1 MMKNNFSKD
10 EKVFNVINVVFMI
23 FFLAII
29 ALPLWNIVA
38 LSFNDATDAIKG
50 GIYFWPRA
58 FSLESYYTV
67 FEDPAIYKAFVISV
81 MKTVI
86 GVVLHTVLNALVAYG
101 MSRKDL
107 IGRKL
112 YMQMGIIAMF
122 VNGGMIPTFLLF
134 KNLGLLNNFWV
145 YIIPVLFSF
154 YDMVI
159 MMNFFRGIPY
169 SLEESAMMDGANPMT
184 IFIKI
189 ILPLSL
195 PVMATI
201 ALFHGVYQWNDYMV
215 ANIYVDNRDLY
226 PLQMLLYRIVSEN
239 LSPAVA
245 TGTNV
250 VRNTTSQ
257 SLQLATMVVTT
268 VPVVVIYPFLQKYFI
283 QGMTLGGVKE

>member
-1 MMKNNFSKD
+1 MKNNFSKD
-10 EKVFNVINVVFMI
+10 EKVFNVINVIFMI

-38 LSFNDATDAIKG
+38 LSFNDASDAIKG
-50 GIYFWPRA
+50 GIYFWPRV

-86 GVVLHTVLNALVAYG
+86 GVILHTIVNALVAYG

-107 IGRKL
+107 VGRKL

-134 KNLGLLNNFWV
+134 KNIGLLNNFWV

>member
-1 MMKNNFSKD
+1 MKQTFSKD
-10 EKVFNVINVVFMI
+10 ETIFNTANVIFMV

-38 LSFNDATDAIKG
+38 LSFNDATDAARG
-50 GIYFWPRA
+50 GIYFWPRE

-67 FEDPAIYKAFVISV
+67 FEDSAIYKAFVISV
-81 MKTVI
+81 AKTVI
-86 GVVLHTVLNALVAYG
+86 GVVLHTALTAMVAYG
-101 MSRKDL
+101 MSRRNL
-107 IGRKL
+107 MGRKI
-112 YMQMGIIAMF
+112 YMNMGILTMF
-122 VNGGMIPTFLLF
+122 VSGGMIPTFLLF
-134 KNLGLLNNFWV
+134 KELGLLNNFWV

-159 MMNFFRGIPY
+159 LMNFFRSIPF
-169 SLEESAMMDGANPMT
+169 SLEESAMMDGANPFI
-184 IFIKI
+184 IFVKI

-195 PVMATI
+195 PVLATI
-201 ALFHGVYQWNDYMV
+201 ALFHGVFQWNDYMT
-215 ANIYVDNRDLY
+215 ANIYVDDRSLY
-226 PLQMLLYRIVSEN
+226 PLQMLLFRIVSEN

-283 QGMTLGGVKE
+283 QGMTLGSVKE

>member
-1 MMKNNFSKD
+1 MKQTFSKD
-10 EKVFNVINVVFMI
+10 EKIFNTANVIFMV

-38 LSFNDATDAIKG
+38 LSFNDATDAARG
-50 GIYFWPRA
+50 GIYFWPRE

-67 FEDPAIYKAFVISV
+67 FEDSAIYKAFVISV
-81 MKTVI
+81 AKTVI
-86 GVVLHTVLNALVAYG
+86 GVVLHTALTAMVAYG
-101 MSRKDL
+101 MSRRNL
-107 IGRKL
+107 MGRKI
-112 YMQMGIIAMF
+112 YMNMGILTMF
-122 VNGGMIPTFLLF
+122 VSGGMIPTFLLF
-134 KNLGLLNNFWV
+134 KELGLLNNFWV

-159 MMNFFRGIPY
+159 LMNFFRSIPF
-169 SLEESAMMDGANPMT
+169 SLEESAMMDGANPFI
-184 IFIKI
+184 IFVKI
-189 ILPLSL
+189 ILPLAL
-195 PVMATI
+195 PVLATI
-201 ALFHGVYQWNDYMV
+201 ALFHGVFQWNDYMT
-215 ANIYVDNRDLY
+215 ANIYVDDRSLY
-226 PLQMLLYRIVSEN
+226 PLQMLLFRIVSEN

-283 QGMTLGGVKE
+283 QGMTLGSVKE

>member
-1 MMKNNFSKD
+1 MKQTFSKD
-10 EKVFNVINVVFMI
+10 EKILNTANVIFMV

-38 LSFNDATDAIKG
+38 LSFNDATDAARG
-50 GIYFWPRA
+50 GIYFWPRE

-67 FEDPAIYKAFVISV
+67 FEDSAICNAFVISV
-81 MKTVI
+81 AKTVI
-86 GVVLHTVLNALVAYG
+86 GVVLHTALTAMVAYG
-101 MSRKDL
+101 MSRRNL
-107 IGRKL
+107 MGRKI
-112 YMQMGIIAMF
+112 YMNMGILTMF
-122 VNGGMIPTFLLF
+122 VSGGMIPTFLLF
-134 KNLGLLNNFWV
+134 KELGLLNNFWV

-159 MMNFFRGIPY
+159 LMNFFRSIPF
-169 SLEESAMMDGANPMT
+169 SLEESAMMDGANPFI
-184 IFIKI
+184 IFVKI

-195 PVMATI
+195 PVLATI
-201 ALFHGVYQWNDYMV
+201 ALFHGVFQWNDYMT
-215 ANIYVDNRDLY
+215 ANIYVDDRSLY
-226 PLQMLLYRIVSEN
+226 PLQMLLFRIVSEN

-283 QGMTLGGVKE
+283 QGMTLGSVKE

>member
-1 MMKNNFSKD
+1 MKQTFSKD
-10 EKVFNVINVVFMI
+10 EKIFNTANVIFMV

-38 LSFNDATDAIKG
+38 LSFNDATDAARG
-50 GIYFWPRA
+50 GIYFWPRE

-67 FEDPAIYKAFVISV
+67 VEDSAIYKAFVISV
-81 MKTVI
+81 AKTVI
-86 GVVLHTVLNALVAYG
+86 GVVLHTALTSMVAYG
-101 MSRKDL
+101 MSRRNL
-107 IGRKL
+107 MGRKI
-112 YMQMGIIAMF
+112 YMNMGILTMF
-122 VNGGMIPTFLLF
+122 VSGGMIPTFLLF
-134 KNLGLLNNFWV
+134 KELGLLNNFWV

-159 MMNFFRGIPY
+159 LMNFFRSIPF
-169 SLEESAMMDGANPMT
+169 SLEESAMMDGANPFI
-184 IFIKI
+184 IFVKI

-195 PVMATI
+195 PVLATI
-201 ALFHGVYQWNDYMV
+201 ALFHGVFQWNDYMT
-215 ANIYVDNRDLY
+215 ANIYVDDRSLY
-226 PLQMLLYRIVSEN
+226 PLQMLLFRIVSEN

-283 QGMTLGGVKE
+283 QGMTLGSVKE

>member
-1 MMKNNFSKD
+1 MKQTFSKD
-10 EKVFNVINVVFMI
+10 EKIFNVANVIFMV

-38 LSFNDATDAIKG
+38 LSFNDATDAARG
-50 GIYFWPRA
+50 GIYFWPRK

-67 FEDPAIYKAFVISV
+67 FEDSAIYKAFVISV
-81 MKTVI
+81 AKTVI
-86 GVVLHTVLNALVAYG
+86 GVVLHTALTAMVAYG
-101 MSRKDL
+101 MSRRNL
-107 IGRKL
+107 MGRKI
-112 YMQMGIIAMF
+112 YMNMGILTMF
-122 VNGGMIPTFLLF
+122 VSGGMIPTFLLF
-134 KNLGLLNNFWV
+134 KELGLLNNFWV

-159 MMNFFRGIPY
+159 LMNFFRSIPF
-169 SLEESAMMDGANPMT
+169 SLEESAMMDGANPFI
-184 IFIKI
+184 IFVKI

-195 PVMATI
+195 PVLATI
-201 ALFHGVYQWNDYMV
+201 ALFHGVFQWNDYMT
-215 ANIYVDNRDLY
+215 ANIYVDDRSLY
-226 PLQMLLYRIVSEN
+226 PLQMLLFRIVSEN

-245 TGTNV
+245 AGTNV

-283 QGMTLGGVKE
+283 QGMTLGSVKE

>member
-1 MMKNNFSKD
+1 MKQTFSKD
-10 EKVFNVINVVFMI
+10 EKIFNTANVIFMV

-38 LSFNDATDAIKG
+38 LSFNDATDAARG
-50 GIYFWPRA
+50 GIYFWPRE

-67 FEDPAIYKAFVISV
+67 FEDSAIYKAFVISV
-81 MKTVI
+81 AKTVI
-86 GVVLHTVLNALVAYG
+86 GVVLHTALTAMVAYG
-101 MSRKDL
+101 MSRRNL
-107 IGRKL
+107 MGRKI
-112 YMQMGIIAMF
+112 YMNMGILTMF
-122 VNGGMIPTFLLF
+122 VSGGMIPTFLLF
-134 KNLGLLNNFWV
+134 KELGLLNNFWV

-159 MMNFFRGIPY
+159 LMNFFRSIPF
-169 SLEESAMMDGANPMT
+169 SLEESAMMDGTNPFI
-184 IFIKI
+184 IFVKI

-195 PVMATI
+195 PVLATI
-201 ALFHGVYQWNDYMV
+201 ALFHGVFQWNDYMT
-215 ANIYVDNRDLY
+215 ANIYVDDRSLY
-226 PLQMLLYRIVSEN
+226 PLQMLLFRIVSEN

-283 QGMTLGGVKE
+283 QGMTLGSVKE

>member
-1 MMKNNFSKD
+1 MKQTFSKD
-10 EKVFNVINVVFMI
+10 EKIFNTANVIFMV

-38 LSFNDATDAIKG
+38 LSFNDATDAARG
-50 GIYFWPRA
+50 GIYFWPRE

-67 FEDPAIYKAFVISV
+67 FEDSAIYKAFVISV
-81 MKTVI
+81 AKTVI
-86 GVVLHTVLNALVAYG
+86 GVVLHTALTAMVAYG
-101 MSRKDL
+101 VSRRNL
-107 IGRKL
+107 MGRKI
-112 YMQMGIIAMF
+112 YMNMGILTMF
-122 VNGGMIPTFLLF
+122 VSGGMIPTFLLF
-134 KNLGLLNNFWV
+134 KELGLLNNFWV

-159 MMNFFRGIPY
+159 LMNFFRSIPF
-169 SLEESAMMDGANPMT
+169 SLEESAMMDGANPFI
-184 IFIKI
+184 IFVKI

-195 PVMATI
+195 PVLATI
-201 ALFHGVYQWNDYMV
+201 ALFHGVFQWNDYMT
-215 ANIYVDNRDLY
+215 ANIYVDDRSLY
-226 PLQMLLYRIVSEN
+226 PLQMLLFRIVSEN

-283 QGMTLGGVKE
+283 QGMTLGSVKE

>member
-1 MMKNNFSKD
+1 MKQTFSKD
-10 EKVFNVINVVFMI
+10 EKIFNVANVIFMV

-38 LSFNDATDAIKG
+38 LSFNDATDAARG
-50 GIYFWPRA
+50 GIYFWPRK

-67 FEDPAIYKAFVISV
+67 FEDSAIYKAFVISV
-81 MKTVI
+81 AKTVI
-86 GVVLHTVLNALVAYG
+86 GVVLHTALTAMVAYG
-101 MSRKDL
+101 MSRRNL
-107 IGRKL
+107 MGRKI
-112 YMQMGIIAMF
+112 YMNMGILTMF
-122 VNGGMIPTFLLF
+122 VSGGMIPTFLLF
-134 KNLGLLNNFWV
+134 KELGLLNNFWV

-159 MMNFFRGIPY
+159 LMNFFRSIPF
-169 SLEESAMMDGANPMT
+169 SLEESAMMDGANPFI
-184 IFIKI
+184 IFVKI

-195 PVMATI
+195 PVLATI
-201 ALFHGVYQWNDYMV
+201 ALFHGVFQWNDYMT
-215 ANIYVDNRDLY
+215 ANIYVDDRSLY
-226 PLQMLLYRIVSEN
+226 PLQMLLFRIVSEN

-283 QGMTLGGVKE
+283 QGMTLGSVKE

>member
-1 MMKNNFSKD
+1 MKQTFSKD
-10 EKVFNVINVVFMI
+10 EKILNTANVIFMV

-38 LSFNDATDAIKG
+38 LSFNDATDAARG
-50 GIYFWPRA
+50 GIYFWPRE

-67 FEDPAIYKAFVISV
+67 FEDSAIYKAFVISV
-81 MKTVI
+81 AKTVI
-86 GVVLHTVLNALVAYG
+86 GVVLHTALTAMVAYG
-101 MSRKDL
+101 MSRRNL
-107 IGRKL
+107 MGRKI
-112 YMQMGIIAMF
+112 YMNMGIFTMF
-122 VNGGMIPTFLLF
+122 VSGGMIPTFLLF
-134 KNLGLLNNFWV
+134 KELGLLNNFWV

-159 MMNFFRGIPY
+159 LMNFFRSIPF
-169 SLEESAMMDGANPMT
+169 SLEESAMMDGANPFI
-184 IFIKI
+184 IFVKI

-195 PVMATI
+195 PVLATI
-201 ALFHGVYQWNDYMV
+201 ALFHGVFQWNDYMT
-215 ANIYVDNRDLY
+215 ANIYVDDRSLY
-226 PLQMLLYRIVSEN
+226 PLQMLLFRIVSEN

-283 QGMTLGGVKE
+283 QGMTLGSVKE

>member
-1 MMKNNFSKD
+1 MNKNFSKD
-10 EKVFNVINVVFMI
+10 EKIFNVINVIFMI

-38 LSFNDATDAIKG
+38 LSFNDATDSIKG

-81 MKTVI
+81 MKTLI
-86 GVVLHTVLNALVAYG
+86 GVVLHTILNALVAYG
-101 MSRKDL
+101 MSRKNL
-107 IGRKL
+107 IGRKI

-122 VNGGMIPTFLLF
+122 VNGGMIPTFLLY
-134 KNLGLLNNFWV
+134 KNIGLLNNFWV

-189 ILPLSL
+189 VLPLSL

-215 ANIYVDNRDLY
+215 ANIYVDNRELY

-245 TGTNV
+245 TGANV

>member
-1 MMKNNFSKD
+1 MNQTYSKD
-10 EKVFNVINVVFMI
+10 EKIFNVANVVFML

-29 ALPLWNIVA
+29 ALPLWNIIA
-38 LSFNDATDAIKG
+38 LSFNDATDAARG
-50 GIYFWPRA
+50 GIYFWPRK

-67 FEDPAIYKAFVISV
+67 FEDPAIYKAFLISV
-81 MKTVI
+81 AKTVI
-86 GVVLHTVLNALVAYG
+86 GVLLHTAFTAMVAYG
-101 MSRKDL
+101 MSRRQL

-112 YMQMGIIAMF
+112 YMNMGIMTMF
-122 VNGGMIPTFLLF
+122 VSGGMIPTFLLF
-134 KNLGLLNNFWV
+134 KQLGLLNNFWV

-159 MMNFFRGIPY
+159 LMNFFRSIPF
-169 SLEESAMMDGANPMT
+169 SLEESAMMDGANPFL
-184 IFIKI
+184 IFTKI

-195 PVMATI
+195 PVLATI
-201 ALFHGVYQWNDYMV
+201 ALFHGVFQWNDYMT
-215 ANIYVDNRDLY
+215 ANIYVDDRSLY
-226 PLQMLLYRIVSEN
+226 PLQMLLFRIVSEN

-283 QGMTLGGVKE
+283 QGMTLGSVKE

>member
-1 MMKNNFSKD
+1 MKQTFSKD
-10 EKVFNVINVVFMI
+10 EKIFNTANVIFMV

-38 LSFNDATDAIKG
+38 LSFNDATDAARG
-50 GIYFWPRA
+50 GIYFWPRE

-67 FEDPAIYKAFVISV
+67 FEDSAIYKAFVISV
-81 MKTVI
+81 AKTVI
-86 GVVLHTVLNALVAYG
+86 GVVLHTALTAMVAYG
-101 MSRKDL
+101 MSCRNL
-107 IGRKL
+107 MGRKI
-112 YMQMGIIAMF
+112 YMNMGILTMF
-122 VNGGMIPTFLLF
+122 VSGGMIPTFLLF
-134 KNLGLLNNFWV
+134 KELGLLNNFWV

-159 MMNFFRGIPY
+159 LMNFFRSIPF
-169 SLEESAMMDGANPMT
+169 SLEESAMMDGANPFI
-184 IFIKI
+184 IFVKI

-195 PVMATI
+195 PVLATI
-201 ALFHGVYQWNDYMV
+201 ALFHGVFQWNDYMT
-215 ANIYVDNRDLY
+215 ANIYVDDRSLY
-226 PLQMLLYRIVSEN
+226 PLQMLLFRIVSEN

-283 QGMTLGGVKE
+283 QGMTLGSVKE

>member
-1 MMKNNFSKD
+1 
-10 EKVFNVINVVFMI
+10 
-23 FFLAII
+23 
-29 ALPLWNIVA
+29 
-38 LSFNDATDAIKG
+38 
-50 GIYFWPRA
+50 
-58 FSLESYYTV
+58 
-67 FEDPAIYKAFVISV
+67 
-81 MKTVI
+81 
-86 GVVLHTVLNALVAYG
+86 VVLHTIINALVAYG

-107 IGRKL
+107 IGRKV
-112 YMQMGIIAMF
+112 YMQMGVIAMF

-134 KNLGLLNNFWV
+134 KSLGLLNNFWV

-169 SLEESAMMDGANPMT
+169 SLEESAMMDGANPLT
-184 IFIKI
+184 IFVKI

-195 PVMATI
+195 PVLATI

-268 VPVVVIYPFLQKYFI
+268 VPVVIIYPFLQKYFI

>member
-1 MMKNNFSKD
+1 MKQTFSKD
-10 EKVFNVINVVFMI
+10 EKILNTANVIFMV

-38 LSFNDATDAIKG
+38 LSFNDATDAARG
-50 GIYFWPRA
+50 GIYFWPRE

-67 FEDPAIYKAFVISV
+67 FEDSAIYKAFVISV
-81 MKTVI
+81 AKTVI
-86 GVVLHTVLNALVAYG
+86 GVVLHTALTAMVAYG
-101 MSRKDL
+101 MSRRNL
-107 IGRKL
+107 MGRKI
-112 YMQMGIIAMF
+112 YMNMGILTMF
-122 VNGGMIPTFLLF
+122 VSGGMIPTFLLF
-134 KNLGLLNNFWV
+134 KELGLLSNFWV

-159 MMNFFRGIPY
+159 LMNFFRSIPF
-169 SLEESAMMDGANPMT
+169 SLEESAMMDGANPFI
-184 IFIKI
+184 IFVKI

-195 PVMATI
+195 PVLATI
-201 ALFHGVYQWNDYMV
+201 ALFHGVFQWNDYMT
-215 ANIYVDNRDLY
+215 ANIYVDDRSLY
-226 PLQMLLYRIVSEN
+226 PLQMLLFRIVSEN

-283 QGMTLGGVKE
+283 QGMTLGSVKE

>member
-1 MMKNNFSKD
+1 MKNNYSTD
-10 EKVFNVINVVFMI
+10 EKVFNVINVIFMI

-50 GIYFWPRA
+50 GIYFWPRQ

-67 FEDPAIYKAFVISV
+67 FEDPAIYKAFVNSV
-81 MKTVI
+81 MKTLI
-86 GVVLHTVLNALVAYG
+86 GVVLHTIINALVAYG

-107 IGRKL
+107 IGRKV
-112 YMQMGIIAMF
+112 YMQMGVIAMF

-134 KNLGLLNNFWV
+134 KSLGLLNNFWV

-169 SLEESAMMDGANPMT
+169 SLEESAMMDGANPLT
-184 IFIKI
+184 IFVKI

-195 PVMATI
+195 PVLATI

-268 VPVVVIYPFLQKYFI
+268 VPVVIIYPFLQKYFI

>member
-1 MMKNNFSKD
+1 MKQTFSKD
-10 EKVFNVINVVFMI
+10 EKIFNTANVIFMV

-38 LSFNDATDAIKG
+38 LSFNDATDAARG
-50 GIYFWPRA
+50 GIYFWPRE

-67 FEDPAIYKAFVISV
+67 FEDSAIYKAFVISV
-81 MKTVI
+81 AKTVI
-86 GVVLHTVLNALVAYG
+86 GVVLHTALTAMVAYG
-101 MSRKDL
+101 MSRRNL
-107 IGRKL
+107 MGRKI
-112 YMQMGIIAMF
+112 YMNMGILTMF
-122 VNGGMIPTFLLF
+122 VSGGMIPTFLLF
-134 KNLGLLNNFWV
+134 KELGFLNNFWV

-159 MMNFFRGIPY
+159 LMNFFRSIPF
-169 SLEESAMMDGANPMT
+169 SLEESAMMDGANPFI
-184 IFIKI
+184 IFVKI

-195 PVMATI
+195 PVLATI
-201 ALFHGVYQWNDYMV
+201 ALFHGVFQWNDYMT
-215 ANIYVDNRDLY
+215 ANIYVDDRSLY
-226 PLQMLLYRIVSEN
+226 PLQMLLFRIVSEN

-283 QGMTLGGVKE
+283 QGMTLGSVKE

>member
-1 MMKNNFSKD
+1 MKQTFSKD
-10 EKVFNVINVVFMI
+10 EKIFNTANVIFMV

-38 LSFNDATDAIKG
+38 LSFNDATDAARG
-50 GIYFWPRA
+50 GIYFWPRE

-67 FEDPAIYKAFVISV
+67 FEDSAIYKAFVISV
-81 MKTVI
+81 AKTVI
-86 GVVLHTVLNALVAYG
+86 GVVLHTALTAMVAYG
-101 MSRKDL
+101 MSRRNL
-107 IGRKL
+107 MGRKI
-112 YMQMGIIAMF
+112 YMNMGILTMF
-122 VNGGMIPTFLLF
+122 VSGGMIPTFLLF
-134 KNLGLLNNFWV
+134 KELGLLNNFWV

-159 MMNFFRGIPY
+159 LMNFFRSIPF
-169 SLEESAMMDGANPMT
+169 SLEESAMMDGANPFI
-184 IFIKI
+184 IFVKI

-195 PVMATI
+195 PVLATI
-201 ALFHGVYQWNDYMV
+201 ALFHGVFQWNDYMT
-215 ANIYVDNRDLY
+215 ANIYVDDRSLY
-226 PLQMLLYRIVSEN
+226 PLQMLLFRIVSEN

-245 TGTNV
+245 SGTNV

-283 QGMTLGGVKE
+283 QGMTLGSVKE

>member
-1 MMKNNFSKD
+1 MKSNYSTD
-10 EKVFNVINVVFMI
+10 EKVFNGINVIFMI

-50 GIYFWPRA
+50 GIYFWPRQ

-81 MKTVI
+81 MKTLI
-86 GVVLHTVLNALVAYG
+86 GVVLHTIINAIVAYG

-107 IGRKL
+107 IGRKV
-112 YMQMGIIAMF
+112 YMQMGVIAMF

-134 KNLGLLNNFWV
+134 KSLGLLNNFWV
-145 YIIPVLFSF
+145 YIIPALFSF

-169 SLEESAMMDGANPMT
+169 SLEESAMMDGANPLT
-184 IFIKI
+184 IFVKI

-195 PVMATI
+195 PVLATI

-268 VPVVVIYPFLQKYFI
+268 VPVVIIYPFLQKYFI

>member
-1 MMKNNFSKD
+1 MNQTFSKD
-10 EKVFNVINVVFMI
+10 EKIFNVVNVIFMI

-38 LSFNDATDAIKG
+38 LSFNDATDAARG
-50 GIYFWPRA
+50 GIYFWPRE

-67 FEDPAIYKAFVISV
+67 FEDSAIYKAFVISV
-81 MKTVI
+81 AKTVI
-86 GVVLHTVLNALVAYG
+86 GVLLHTALTAMVAYG
-101 MSRKDL
+101 MSRRNL

-112 YMQMGIIAMF
+112 YMNMGILTMF
-122 VNGGMIPTFLLF
+122 VSGGMIPTFLLF
-134 KNLGLLNNFWV
+134 KQLGLLNNFWV

-159 MMNFFRGIPY
+159 LMNFFRSIPY
-169 SLEESAMMDGANPMT
+169 SLEESAMMDGANPFT
-184 IFIKI
+184 IFVKI

-195 PVMATI
+195 PVLATI
-201 ALFHGVYQWNDYMV
+201 ALFHGVFQWNDYMT
-215 ANIYVDNRDLY
+215 ANIYVDDRSLY
-226 PLQMLLYRIVSEN
+226 PLQMLLFRIVSEN

-283 QGMTLGGVKE
+283 QGMTLGSVKE

>member
-1 MMKNNFSKD
+1 MKQTFSKD
-10 EKVFNVINVVFMI
+10 EKIFNVANMIFMV

-29 ALPLWNIVA
+29 ALPLWNIVD
-38 LSFNDATDAIKG
+38 LSFNDATDAARG
-50 GIYFWPRA
+50 GIYFWPRK

-67 FEDPAIYKAFVISV
+67 FEDSAIYKAFVISV
-81 MKTVI
+81 AKTVI
-86 GVVLHTVLNALVAYG
+86 GVVLHTALTAMVAYG
-101 MSRKDL
+101 MSRRNL
-107 IGRKL
+107 MGRKI
-112 YMQMGIIAMF
+112 YMNMGILTMF
-122 VNGGMIPTFLLF
+122 VSGGMIPTFLLF
-134 KNLGLLNNFWV
+134 KELGLLNNFWV

-159 MMNFFRGIPY
+159 LMNFFRSIPF
-169 SLEESAMMDGANPMT
+169 SLEESAMMDGANPFI
-184 IFIKI
+184 IFVKI

-195 PVMATI
+195 PVLATI
-201 ALFHGVYQWNDYMV
+201 ALFHGVFQWNDYMT
-215 ANIYVDNRDLY
+215 ANIYVDDRSLY
-226 PLQMLLYRIVSEN
+226 PLQMLLFRIVSEN

-283 QGMTLGGVKE
+283 QGMTLGSVKE

>member
-1 MMKNNFSKD
+1 MKSNYSTD
-10 EKVFNVINVVFMI
+10 EKVFNVINVIFMI

-50 GIYFWPRA
+50 GIYFWPRQ

-81 MKTVI
+81 MKTLI
-86 GVVLHTVLNALVAYG
+86 GVVLHTIINALVAYG

-107 IGRKL
+107 IGRKV
-112 YMQMGIIAMF
+112 YMQMGVIAMF

-134 KNLGLLNNFWV
+134 KSLGLLNNFWV

-169 SLEESAMMDGANPMT
+169 SLEESAMMDGANPLT
-184 IFIKI
+184 IFVKI

-195 PVMATI
+195 PVLATI

-268 VPVVVIYPFLQKYFI
+268 VPVVIIYPFLQKYFI

>member
-1 MMKNNFSKD
+1 MKQTFSKD
-10 EKVFNVINVVFMI
+10 EKIFNTANVIFMV

-38 LSFNDATDAIKG
+38 LSFNDATDAARG
-50 GIYFWPRA
+50 GIYFWPRE

-67 FEDPAIYKAFVISV
+67 FEDSAIYKAIVISV
-81 MKTVI
+81 AKTVI
-86 GVVLHTVLNALVAYG
+86 GVVLHTALTAMVAYG
-101 MSRKDL
+101 MSRRNL
-107 IGRKL
+107 MGRKI
-112 YMQMGIIAMF
+112 YMNMGILTMF
-122 VNGGMIPTFLLF
+122 VSGGMIPTFLLF
-134 KNLGLLNNFWV
+134 KELGLLNNFWV

-159 MMNFFRGIPY
+159 LMNFFRSIPF
-169 SLEESAMMDGANPMT
+169 SLEESAMMDGANPFI
-184 IFIKI
+184 IFVKI

-195 PVMATI
+195 PVLATI
-201 ALFHGVYQWNDYMV
+201 ALFHGVFQWNDYMT
-215 ANIYVDNRDLY
+215 ANIYVDDRSLY
-226 PLQMLLYRIVSEN
+226 PLQMLLFRIVSEN

-283 QGMTLGGVKE
+283 QGMTLGSVKE

>member
-1 MMKNNFSKD
+1 MKQTFSKD
-10 EKVFNVINVVFMI
+10 EKIFNTANVIFMV

-38 LSFNDATDAIKG
+38 LSFNDATDAARG
-50 GIYFWPRA
+50 GIYFWPRE

-67 FEDPAIYKAFVISV
+67 FEDSAIYKAFVISV
-81 MKTVI
+81 AKTVI
-86 GVVLHTVLNALVAYG
+86 GVVLHTALTAMVAYG
-101 MSRKDL
+101 MSRRNL
-107 IGRKL
+107 MGRKI
-112 YMQMGIIAMF
+112 YMNMGILTMF
-122 VNGGMIPTFLLF
+122 VSGGMIPTFLLF
-134 KNLGLLNNFWV
+134 KELGLLNNFWV

-159 MMNFFRGIPY
+159 LMNFFRSIPF
-169 SLEESAMMDGANPMT
+169 SLEESAMMDGANPFI
-184 IFIKI
+184 IFVKI

-195 PVMATI
+195 PVLATI
-201 ALFHGVYQWNDYMV
+201 ALFHGVFQWNDYMT
-215 ANIYVDNRDLY
+215 ANIYVDDRSLY
-226 PLQMLLYRIVSEN
+226 PLQMLLFRIVSEN

-257 SLQLATMVVTT
+257 TLQLATMVVTT

-283 QGMTLGGVKE
+283 QGMTLGSVKE

>member
-1 MMKNNFSKD
+1 MKNNFSKD

>member
-1 MMKNNFSKD
+1 MKQTFSKD
-10 EKVFNVINVVFMI
+10 EKIFNVANVIFMV

-38 LSFNDATDAIKG
+38 LSFNDATDAARG
-50 GIYFWPRA
+50 GIYFWPRK

-67 FEDPAIYKAFVISV
+67 FEDSAIYKAFVISV
-81 MKTVI
+81 AKTVI
-86 GVVLHTVLNALVAYG
+86 GVVLHTALTAMVAYG
-101 MSRKDL
+101 MSRRNL
-107 IGRKL
+107 MGRKI
-112 YMQMGIIAMF
+112 YMNMGILTMF
-122 VNGGMIPTFLLF
+122 VSGGMIPTFLLF
-134 KNLGLLNNFWV
+134 KELGLLNNFWV

-159 MMNFFRGIPY
+159 LMNFFRSIPF
-169 SLEESAMMDGANPMT
+169 SLEESAMMDGANPFI
-184 IFIKI
+184 IFLKI

-195 PVMATI
+195 PVLATI
-201 ALFHGVYQWNDYMV
+201 ALFHGVFQWNDYMT
-215 ANIYVDNRDLY
+215 ANIYVDDRSLY
-226 PLQMLLYRIVSEN
+226 PLQMLLFRIVSEN

-283 QGMTLGGVKE
+283 QGMTLGSVKE

>member
-1 MMKNNFSKD
+1 MKQTFSKD
-10 EKVFNVINVVFMI
+10 EKIFNTANVIFMV

-38 LSFNDATDAIKG
+38 LSFNDATDAARG
-50 GIYFWPRA
+50 GIYFWPRE

-67 FEDPAIYKAFVISV
+67 FEDSAIYKAFVISV
-81 MKTVI
+81 AKTVI
-86 GVVLHTVLNALVAYG
+86 GVVLHTALTAMVAYG
-101 MSRKDL
+101 MSRRNL
-107 IGRKL
+107 MGRKI
-112 YMQMGIIAMF
+112 YMNMGILTMF
-122 VNGGMIPTFLLF
+122 VSGGMIPTFLLF
-134 KNLGLLNNFWV
+134 KELGLLNNYWV

-159 MMNFFRGIPY
+159 LMNFFRSIPF
-169 SLEESAMMDGANPMT
+169 SLEESAMMDGANPFI
-184 IFIKI
+184 IFVKI

-195 PVMATI
+195 PVLATI
-201 ALFHGVYQWNDYMV
+201 ALFHGVFQWNDYMT
-215 ANIYVDNRDLY
+215 ANIYVDDRSLY
-226 PLQMLLYRIVSEN
+226 PLQMLLFRIVSEN

-283 QGMTLGGVKE
+283 QGMTLGSVKE

>member
-1 MMKNNFSKD
+1 MKQTFSKD
-10 EKVFNVINVVFMI
+10 EKIFNTANVIFMV

-29 ALPLWNIVA
+29 ALPLWNIVV
-38 LSFNDATDAIKG
+38 LSFNDATDAARG
-50 GIYFWPRA
+50 GIYFWPRE

-67 FEDPAIYKAFVISV
+67 FEDSAIYKAFVISV
-81 MKTVI
+81 AKTVI
-86 GVVLHTVLNALVAYG
+86 GVVLHTALTAMVAYG
-101 MSRKDL
+101 MSRRNL
-107 IGRKL
+107 MGRKI
-112 YMQMGIIAMF
+112 YMNMGILTMF
-122 VNGGMIPTFLLF
+122 VSGGMIPTFLLF
-134 KNLGLLNNFWV
+134 KELGLLNNFWV

-159 MMNFFRGIPY
+159 LMNFFRSIPF
-169 SLEESAMMDGANPMT
+169 SLEESAMMDGANPFI
-184 IFIKI
+184 IFVKI

-195 PVMATI
+195 PVLATI
-201 ALFHGVYQWNDYMV
+201 ALFHGVFQWNDYMT
-215 ANIYVDNRDLY
+215 ANIYVDDRSLY
-226 PLQMLLYRIVSEN
+226 PLQMLLFRIVSEN

-283 QGMTLGGVKE
+283 QGMTLGSVKE

>member
-1 MMKNNFSKD
+1 MTKYSKD
-10 EKVFNVINVVFMI
+10 EKIFNVVNVIFML

-38 LSFNDATDAIKG
+38 LSFNDATDAARG
-50 GIYFWPRA
+50 GIYFWPRKL
-58 FSLESYYTV
+58 SLESYLTV
-67 FEDPAIYKAFVISV
+67 FEDKAIYKAFVVSV
-81 MKTVI
+81 AKTFI
-86 GVVLHTVLNALVAYG
+86 GVILHTAFTSLVAYG
-101 MSRKDL
+101 MSRRNL
-107 IGRKL
+107 IGRKI
-112 YMQMGIIAMF
+112 YMNMGILTMF
-122 VNGGMIPTFLLF
+122 VSGGMIPTFLLF
-134 KNLGLLNNFWV
+134 KSLGLLNNFWV

-159 MMNFFRGIPY
+159 LMNFFRSIPY
-169 SLEESAMMDGANPMT
+169 SLEESAEMDGANPFI
-184 IFIKI
+184 IFTKI

-195 PVMATI
+195 PVLATI
-201 ALFHGVYQWNDYMV
+201 ALFHGVFQWNDYMT

-226 PLQMLLYRIVSEN
+226 PLQMLLYRIVSQN

-245 TGTNV
+245 TGANV

-283 QGMTLGGVKE
+283 QGMTLGSVKE